1 MLLPTQY
8 QQMIH
13 LSRYARWLPEAGRR
27 ETWEETVDR
36 YITYMSTTQVP
47 GLVDDD
53 TWEELREAIL
63 GNQILPSMRALMT
76 AGPALERC
84 NVGGYNCAY
93 IAIDDPVAF
102 SEVLYVLMCGTG
114 VGFSVER
121 QFIAEMPIVPA
132 EFEDT
137 EYTIR
142 VRDSKG
148 GWCEAFR
155 SLIQQLYQGK
165 VPKWDISDIREKGA
179 RLNTFGGRASGPQPL
194 EELFLFTVEI
204 FRKAA
209 GARLNSEECHDICC
223 RVGDIVVVGGVRR
236 AALSSLSNLSDDR
249 MRRAKMGEWYELTPW
264 RRLANNSAAYTE
276 TPSMAAFFNEWLA
289 IYESKS
295 GERGIFNRVA
305 AQTQAARYGRR
316 DPNHEFGT
324 NPCFE
329 IILRSLQFC
338 NLSEVVLRVGDSKED
353 IRRKVRLATILGTV
367 QATMTNFRYLR
378 DKWRKN
384 AEDEYLLGVSFTGI
398 FDNALMSGREDVE
411 ELKLFLGELRELAV
425 VTNEEWADKLGIM
438 PATAITC
445 VKPSG
450 NGSQLTNCSSGIHA
464 RRGRHYIRRVRAD
477 KKDPLAIFMNDKG
490 FPCEDDVQKPE
501 HGWIFSFPIQAPDT
515 AVIREDIT
523 ALDHLEL
530 WKLYQLHWCE
540 HKPSITVDIAEHE
553 WLGVGDWVFRNFDI
567 VSGIAFMPKDD
578 HVYKQMPEEV
588 CDQETYEALL
598 AAIPKDVNW
607 DDLVDYEDDDN
618 TLGSQE
624 LACSGGACEI
634 VDLVSGV

>member
-36 YITYMSTTQVP
+36 YITFMSTIQVP

-53 TWEELREAIL
+53 TWEELRKAIL
-63 GNQILPSMRALMT
+63 GNHILPSMRALMT

-132 EFEDT
+132 EFADT

-155 SLIQQLYQGK
+155 ALIQQLYQGK
-165 VPKWDISDIREKGA
+165 VPKWDVSDIREKGA
-179 RLNTFGGRASGPQPL
+179 RLKTFGGRASGPQPL

-338 NLSEVVLRVGDSKED
+338 NLSEAVLRVGDSKED

-425 VTNEEWADKLGIM
+425 VTNEEWAEKLGIM

-588 CDQETYEALL
+588 CDLETYEALL

>member
-165 VPKWDISDIREKGA
+165 VPNWDISDIREKGA
-179 RLNTFGGRASGPQPL
+179 RLNTFGGRASGPEPL
-194 EELFLFTVEI
+194 EELFTFTVEI

-209 GARLNSEECHDICC
+209 GSRLNSEECHDICC

-264 RRLANNSAAYTE
+264 RRLANNSSAYTE

-338 NLSEVVLRVGDSKED
+338 NLSEAVLRVGDSKED
-353 IRRKVRLATILGTV
+353 IRRKVRQATILGTV

-425 VTNEEWADKLGIM
+425 VTNKEWAGKLGIM

-477 KKDPLAIFMNDKG
+477 KKDPLAIFMNVKG

-523 ALDHLEL
+523 ALEHLEL
-530 WKLYQLHWCE
+530 WKIYQLYWCE
-540 HKPSITVDIAEHE
+540 HKPSITVDIAENE

-588 CDQETYEALL
+588 CDRETYEALL
-598 AAIPKDVNW
+598 EAVPKDVNW

>member
-1 MLLPTQY
+1 MPLPTQY

-27 ETWEETVDR
+27 ETWEETVER
-36 YITYMSTTQVP
+36 YITFMSKIQVP
-47 GLVDDD
+47 GLIDDD
-53 TWEELREAIL
+53 TWGELRKAIL

-155 SLIQQLYQGK
+155 ALIQQLYQGK
-165 VPKWDISDIREKGA
+165 VPKWDVSDIREKGA

-209 GARLNSEECHDICC
+209 GSRLNSEECHDICC

-305 AQTQAARYGRR
+305 AQTQAARFGRR

-338 NLSEVVLRVGDSKED
+338 NLSEVVLRVGDSKEG

-425 VTNEEWADKLGIM
+425 ATNEEWAEKLGIM

-477 KKDPLAIFMNDKG
+477 KKDPLAIFMNAKG

-607 DDLVDYEDDDN
+607 DELVDYEDDDN

-624 LACSGGACEI
+624 LACTGGACEI

>member
-1 MLLPTQY
+1 MPLPTQY

-27 ETWEETVDR
+27 ETWEETVER
-36 YITYMSTTQVP
+36 YITFMSKIQVP
-47 GLVDDD
+47 GLIDDD
-53 TWEELREAIL
+53 TWGEIRKAIL

-179 RLNTFGGRASGPQPL
+179 RLNTFGGRASGPEPL
-194 EELFLFTVEI
+194 EELFVFTVEI

-209 GARLNSEECHDICC
+209 GSRLNSEECHDICC

-305 AQTQAARYGRR
+305 AQTQAARFGRR

-338 NLSEVVLRVGDSKED
+338 NLSEVVLRVGDSKEG

-398 FDNALMSGREDVE
+398 FDNALMAGREDVE

-425 VTNEEWADKLGIM
+425 VTNEEWAEKLGIM

-477 KKDPLAIFMNDKG
+477 KKDPLAIFMNAKG

-588 CDQETYEALL
+588 CDQETYDALL
-598 AAIPKDVNW
+598 DAIPNDVNW
-607 DDLVDYEDDDN
+607 DELVDYEDDDN

-624 LACSGGACEI
+624 LACTGGACEI

>member
-1 MLLPTQY
+1 MRLPTQY

-36 YITYMSTTQVP
+36 YITYMSTIQVP
-47 GLVDDD
+47 GLIDDD
-53 TWEELREAIL
+53 TWGELRKAIL

-155 SLIQQLYQGK
+155 ALIQQLYQGK
-165 VPKWDISDIREKGA
+165 IPKWDVSDIREKGA

-338 NLSEVVLRVGDSKED
+338 NLSEAVLRVGDSKED

-425 VTNEEWADKLGIM
+425 ATNEEWADKLGIM

-464 RRGRHYIRRVRAD
+464 RRGRYYIRRVRAD
-477 KKDPLAIFMNDKG
+477 KKDPLAIFMNDRG

-530 WKLYQLHWCE
+530 WKLYQLYWCE

-598 AAIPKDVNW
+598 AAVPKDVNW